1 MIKVTVKANG
11 QVIVRRSPFRPSDR
25 LAVFSSADT
34 LVVKR
39 LRPPAKLSD
48 IALRAPGRA
57 TPLRAIVREIHRY
70 RRELTR

>member
-1 MIKVTVKANG
+1 MTKVTVKADG

-39 LRPPAKLSD
+39 VRPPAKLSD
-48 IALRAPGRA
+48 IAKRAPGRA
-57 TPLRAIVREIHRY
+57 MPLREIVREVHRY